1 MAKLTKVEPGIRIG
15 MPLEKRGWGYIKP
28 EEHGVL
34 VLFDEAGVFV
44 SEAELNAVGYV
55 RVENP
60 NKK

>member
-1 MAKLTKVEPGIRIG
+1 MVEIKKVEPGVRVG

-34 VLFDEAGVFV
+34 VLFDESGVFV

-55 RVENP
+55 REEG
-60 NKK
+60 